1 MERNIKRHWKSF
13 DICGGV
19 HNINLGKHDM
29 NDISLDDWFRLL
41 IDHGAKVEVFNR
53 TRVVR
58 GWDYKGRVLEEHLIY
73 WILDGRM
80 LAEWKGFRREFKG
93 GDVLWLPP
101 GRSHDFTLLTEE
113 MEVIHIRFSTFLN
126 ILPKGGDHMIC
137 LGDPVSET
145 NLMDLLMEWRQELP
159 GREAMFLAGLVS
171 FLIGL
176 SRMHPDAEDG
186 LGVSRRRKVM
196 DILDR
201 TPPREW
207 RPSLLAENLGI
218 SKVYFSR
225 LFIATFGIKP
235 RTWLV
240 REKMR
245 RIANE
250 LVESPESIGRI
261 ALQWGYRDPYLFS
274 RQFKGVYGESPKKW
288 RARH

>member
-1 MERNIKRHWKSF
+1 M
-13 DICGGV
+13 
-19 HNINLGKHDM
+19 NLGKHDM
-29 NDISLDDWFRLL
+29 NSISLDDWFRLL

-207 RPSLLAENLGI
+207 RPSLLAEKLGI